1 MSYAIERGDEMRPV
15 VEEEIAKLQDSL
27 PLIRNAGGWSAE
39 EFGDMIGVTKQTV
52 RNLETKKTR
61 LSKTQYIA
69 IRAVLDYELEERSD
83 DQLFASAI
91 NLSMN
96 SDNLTEPE
104 KKQARAF
111 VEGATRTGLD
121 QKAIVTGLAALIGA
135 AAAEAIVIGPIA
147 SVAIGA
153 TARTGL
159 SRIIRRDERGSNN
172 CLGGRRMSNLG
183 WYQIMTTMAKK
194 IGGPRRF
201 MALLSGGGVL
211 VGGALVAGGSK
222 IKKRIDKSLADKK
235 READA
240 AFVYTVDTEGHSN
253 EGLSFDVGEKFKVL
267 EVDGDVALIDKL
279 DDKNSPYFVSV
290 NLLQSISSYVV

>member
-1 MSYAIERGDEMRPV
+1 
-15 VEEEIAKLQDSL
+15 
-27 PLIRNAGGWSAE
+27 
-39 EFGDMIGVTKQTV
+39 
-52 RNLETKKTR
+52 
-61 LSKTQYIA
+61 
-69 IRAVLDYELEERSD
+69 
-83 DQLFASAI
+83 
-91 NLSMN
+91 
-96 SDNLTEPE
+96 
-104 KKQARAF
+104 
-111 VEGATRTGLD
+111 
-121 QKAIVTGLAALIGA
+121 
-135 AAAEAIVIGPIA
+135 
-147 SVAIGA
+147 
-153 TARTGL
+153 
-159 SRIIRRDERGSNN
+159 
-172 CLGGRRMSNLG
+172 MSNLG

>member
-83 DQLFASAI
+83 DQLFAAAI

-121 QKAIVTGLAALIGA
+121 QKAIVTGLAALRGA
-135 AAAEAIVIGPIA
+135 AAAEEIVIGPIA

-153 TARTGL
+153 TARTWL
-159 SRIIRRDERGSNN
+159 SRIIRRD
-172 CLGGRRMSNLG
+172 
-183 WYQIMTTMAKK
+183 
-194 IGGPRRF
+194 
-201 MALLSGGGVL
+201 
-211 VGGALVAGGSK
+211 
-222 IKKRIDKSLADKK
+222 
-235 READA
+235 
-240 AFVYTVDTEGHSN
+240 
-253 EGLSFDVGEKFKVL
+253 
-267 EVDGDVALIDKL
+267 
-279 DDKNSPYFVSV
+279 
-290 NLLQSISSYVV
+290 